1 RHSRWVRCP
10 DGWSAPSAAVTAR
23 AGGSANA
30 LLRPAAGLSRM
41 RPAALSGLR
50 HSLHGGAGKT
60 RLNAEPWTTRC
71 GRRGTRA
78 VQERGALPRAAASPA
93 GLVDVAFRRC
103 GLVRVTHPSPFAPGL
118 RGPAVAFTNYELRI
132 PNHPHAKRRPEGSP
146 FCVGA
151 LVAGAGFE
159 PATFGL

>member
-1 RHSRWVRCP
+1 
-10 DGWSAPSAAVTAR
+10 
-23 AGGSANA
+23 
-30 LLRPAAGLSRM
+30 
-41 RPAALSGLR
+41 
-50 HSLHGGAGKT
+50 
-60 RLNAEPWTTRC
+60 LNAEPWSTRC
-71 GRRGTRA
+71 GRRGTRE

-93 GLVDVAFRRC
+93 GLGDVAFRGC
-103 GLVRVTHPSPFAPGL
+103 GLVRVTHPSLFAPGL
-118 RGPAVAFTNYELRI
+118 RGPAVAFTNYESRITNHQSPI